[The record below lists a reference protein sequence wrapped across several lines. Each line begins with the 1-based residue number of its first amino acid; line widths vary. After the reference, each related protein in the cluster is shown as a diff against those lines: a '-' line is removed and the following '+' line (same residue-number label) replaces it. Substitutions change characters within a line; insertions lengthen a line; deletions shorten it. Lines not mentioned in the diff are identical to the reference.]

1 MLDLG
6 LGEIP
11 PDDDEPIHLL
21 YLTIGTNHRCYDVR
35 PPIPKKDAHIVVE
48 RFFGIL
54 EGYFGRFSL
63 QAMHQGAANY
73 LSNLNWKGVNN
84 KAVLYTFSQP
94 ISSLALHFLYNKAV
108 RDKDPNY
115 TQCHWWHVRQNEYIV
130 TNMCYLKASHWNVH
144 DQLGLKSERCPH
156 CHYSWDDPRPE
167 SETLGARQGW
177 EAPEWSLYR
186 YKDILEGRMDHI
198 DGDLVTIQNANQNG
212 GDSSCENYRGPI
224 IGIIGGYIALE
235 LPELEKDLADDLPLV
250 FGPKKHEH
258 MPLSLSLSVAIEME
272 FGVEIPWE
280 KIKSFETLGRL
291 AEYVRQN
298 TDYIE
303 D

>member
-73 LSNLNWKGVNN
+73 LSNLNWKGMNN

-156 CHYSWDDPRPE
+156 CHYSWDDPRLE

-177 EAPEWSLYR
+177 EAPEWSFR
-186 YKDILEGRMDHI
+186 
-198 DGDLVTIQNANQNG
+198 
-212 GDSSCENYRGPI
+212 ENYRGPI

-235 LPELEKDLADDLPLV
+235 LLKLEKDLVDDLPLV
-250 FGPKKHEH
+250 FGPKKYEY
-258 MPLSLSLSVAIEME
+258 MLLYFSLSVAIEME

-280 KIKSFETLGRL
+280 KIKSFETLGGL

-298 TDYIE
+298 TDYVE